1 MDLQEL
7 LRKGRHTMLS
17 PVVYR
22 TTRSTI
28 VVSLAA
34 VFFLVLL
41 PVMAM
46 AQEAY
51 LVTAA
56 GGSLSAY
63 DLATNNLIETTTAG
77 LGKYNVTVGPN
88 QRLAFIAGGNYISVI
103 DLAMEREIQHPL
115 GYYNGG
121 GQLVFTPDG
130 QYLLSFDSIYAPNLP
145 EALDVFDAAS
155 LQLLHQVPLESVLGN
170 GALSSP
176 VGSIV
181 VVGHKAYIAPQYP
194 DTKDRKSVV

>member
-1 MDLQEL
+1 
-7 LRKGRHTMLS
+7 MLS

-56 GGSLSAY
+56 DGSLAP
-63 DLATNNLIETTTAG
+63 TIWPPTTCS
-77 LGKYNVTVGPN
+77 KP
-88 QRLAFIAGGNYISVI
+88 
-103 DLAMEREIQHPL
+103 
-115 GYYNGG
+115 
-121 GQLVFTPDG
+121 QLPG
-130 QYLLSFDSIYAPNLP
+130 W
-145 EALDVFDAAS
+145 EKAA
-155 LQLLHQVPLESVLGN
+155 
-170 GALSSP
+170 
-176 VGSIV
+176 
-181 VVGHKAYIAPQYP
+181 
-194 DTKDRKSVV
+194 